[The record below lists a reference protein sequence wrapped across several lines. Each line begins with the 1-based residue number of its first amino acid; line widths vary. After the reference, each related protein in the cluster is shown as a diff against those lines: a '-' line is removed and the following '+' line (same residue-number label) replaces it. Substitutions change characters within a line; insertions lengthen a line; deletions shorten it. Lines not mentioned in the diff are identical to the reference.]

1 VPTDELIVPNDGATA
16 IQEHPEE
23 TPDADQVPTYGERN
37 EKLPEQL
44 RNAIKG
50 AVKEFQEQDK
60 YDRRRE
66 VLRDRRNR
74 FYERG
79 YQHIYDNYRSG
90 GFVQGQP
97 GQVISVDG
105 RDIQCP
111 NKIDSYNV
119 FGPCLEILESILTQ
133 NPPGIDFRPINP
145 NISEDMEASETAEGY
160 RKMFDRSNDIKSI
173 QTDIVRMMGVSGRT
187 IIWTRTEANAQKF
200 GFNDDGTTPKQMET
214 ATVHGTLESKVS
226 ILAKSQEDTPYV
238 FLFDDPDL
246 KIAKSEYP
254 DFADKIKAGEAGI
267 GESEYERIARLGI
280 LGGTRQYANAGDSLT
295 HVVTRMHCWL
305 RPCAFI
311 GEQYKEVFEE
321 AEESDVNED
330 GGAMTVREKLL
341 QLFPSGCHA
350 VFVGDVYVGSWD
362 ESMDDALCIGF
373 PYAGDGMSRQALMD
387 RGVVIQ
393 DRFNDDRN
401 AYAEVKDYG
410 WPSTW
415 VNGDDSDFDA
425 LVNQKADPFAIRLKK
440 ARNGTPMDAEFYR
453 EQDPQIPETFV
464 KDTDGLL
471 QLLYFMLAT
480 PPALFGEAQ
489 QDQKT
494 ASGFAQMRA
503 QAMGRLGIIWAS
515 IQSMMSVMYYQAA
528 LCASNNPDHSEEIV
542 VPSEGGQNVT
552 LRLERLRKG
561 KFGAYADE
569 DSSFPE
575 STAAKRQQL
584 AQIVA
589 MAAQS
594 PVGAQI
600 FESPDNWELFKQ
612 LLGFPEL
619 VLIEAEARNKQV
631 REIEILLQQSPI
643 PPSPQELQAVQMQH
657 AAATLTAQG
666 TGGAVP
672 PPIDPTS
679 LLKTSVPVSELD
691 YHEYEAKKCREWL
704 SSEACW
710 REIAEGNQAGI
721 MNVTLHAKEHMK
733 LAAPPTQQAP
743 VLHGALS
750 WSGKLED
757 FPELVPEI
765 LQGAGL
771 PPSNGA
777 SKPALPPPVAHA
789 PHATRPAHKPVKPQ
803 GELGAPNAI
812 SAPPGGPGAQT
823 M

>member
-1 VPTDELIVPNDGATA
+1 MPVDELIAPNDGSLAV
-16 IQEHPEE
+16 QEHPEGL
-23 TPDADQVPTYGERN
+23 PDPEQEAPIYGVRN

-44 RNAIKG
+44 QNALKS

-79 YQHIYDNYRSG
+79 YQHIYDNYRQG

-97 GQVISVDG
+97 GQVINVDG
-105 RDIQCP
+105 REIQCP
-111 NKIDSYNV
+111 NKIDDYNV
-119 FGPCLEILESILTQ
+119 YGPCLEILESILTQ
-133 NPPGIDFRPINP
+133 NPPGIDFRPTNP
-145 NISEDMEASETAEGY
+145 NVPEDMEASETAEGY
-160 RKMFDRSNDIKSI
+160 RKMFDRANDVKSI

-187 IIWTRTEANAQKF
+187 IIWTRTEANEQKF
-200 GFNDDGTTPKQMET
+200 GRNDDGSPKQMET
-214 ATVHGTLESKVS
+214 STVYGTLESKVS
-226 ILAKSQEDTPYV
+226 ILAKSQADTPYC
-238 FLFDDPDL
+238 FLFDDPDV
-246 KIAKSEYP
+246 KVAKQEYP
-254 DFADKIKAGEAGI
+254 DFAKKIKAGDTGL
-267 GESEYERIARLGI
+267 GESAYERVARLGV
-280 LGGTRQYANAGDSLT
+280 LQGTRMQANAGDALS

-305 RPCAFI
+305 RPCSFV
-311 GEQYKEVFEE
+311 GEQYDEVL
-321 AEESDVNED
+321 ESPDEGDTNED
-330 GGAMTVREKLL
+330 GSTMKVRDKLN

-362 ESMDDALCIGF
+362 ESMDSAVCIDF
-373 PYAGDGMSRQALMD
+373 PYAGDGMNRQGMMD

-415 VNGDDSDFDA
+415 VNGDDADYDA

-464 KDTDGLL
+464 KDTDNLL

-494 ASGFAQMRA
+494 ASGFAMMRA

-515 IQSMMSVMYYQAA
+515 IQRMMSVMYFQAA
-528 LCASNNPDHSEEIV
+528 LCASRNPDHSEEIV
-542 VPSEGGQNVT
+542 VPVEGGQNVT

-561 KFGAYADE
+561 KFGAYPDE

-584 AQIVA
+584 AQIVT

-594 PVGAQI
+594 PVGMQI

-619 VLIEAEARNKQV
+619 VLVEAEARNKQV

-643 PPSPQELQAVQMQH
+643 PPAPDELAAAQQKH
-657 AAATLTAQG
+657 AADTITAAQM
-666 TGGAVP
+666 GGNP
-672 PPIDPTS
+672 PPPFDPES
-679 LLKTSVPVSELD
+679 LMQPSVPVDELD
-691 YHEYEAKKCREWL
+691 YHQYEGKKGQEWL

-710 REIAEGNQAGI
+710 RERAEGNLAGI
-721 MNVTLHAKEHMK
+721 LNVKLHTKEHLKMAA
-733 LAAPPTQQAP
+733 LMAAPPP
-743 VLHGALS
+743 MLN
-750 WSGKLED
+750 
-757 FPELVPEI
+757 P
-765 LQGAGL
+765 L
-771 PPSNGA
+771 P
-777 SKPALPPPVAHA
+777 KHPPVA
-789 PHATRPAHKPVKPQ
+789 PSQ
-803 GELGAPNAI
+803 GEQGAPNAI
-812 SAPPGGPGAQT
+812 SAPPGTLGAPT
-823 M
+823 A